1 MRPTVA
7 HPGAPGQPESRG
19 FIAFLSL
26 ATYLHIATIA
36 IVAQQHLLVFL
47 GYRDAMV

>member
-19 FIAFLSL
+19 CIAFLS
-26 ATYLHIATIA
+26 ATYLRIATLV
-36 IVAQQHLLVFL
+36 IVAQQDSLVFL
-47 GYRDAMV
+47 EYRDAMV

>member
-7 HPGAPGQPESRG
+7 HPDAPGQRESRG
-19 FIAFLSL
+19 FLAFLSL

-36 IVAQQHLLVFL
+36 IVAQQDSLVFL

>member
-19 FIAFLSL
+19 FIAFPWL
-26 ATYLHIATIA
+26 ATYLHVATIA
-36 IVAQQHLLVFL
+36 IVAQQDSLVFL
-47 GYRDAMV
+47 GHRDAMV

>member
-19 FIAFLSL
+19 FHRILSL
-26 ATYLHIATIA
+26 ATYLRIATIA
-36 IVAQQHLLVFL
+36 IVGQQDSLAFL
-47 GYRDAMV
+47 EYRDAMV